1 VRNAFA
7 RTITELA
14 GEDERVV
21 LLSGDIGNRMFDDYK
36 SRYPDRFLNCGVAEA
51 NMVGMAA
58 GLAMAGLRP
67 FAYTITPFVTTRVLE
82 QIRVDVCYHDVPVT
96 VVGVGAGL
104 CYANLGATH
113 HSCEDIAFLRALPG
127 MQVVCPGDP
136 WEVAAAT
143 SAALAGGAPTYL
155 RLGKKGEPE
164 VHSGAPAFE
173 IGRAIELRE
182 GRDACLLATGN
193 ILPVA
198 LEAADLL
205 AGSVSCAVYSFHT
218 VKPLDE
224 DVLRRAFDDHEL
236 VATIEEH
243 SLIGGFGAA
252 VAEWL
257 VDGPPRRAGLLRV
270 GTRDQFLHEAGD
282 QEHARRWHGLT
293 AEAIAGRIRE
303 ALERSRDPGI
313 VSLS

>member
-1 VRNAFA
+1 VRNAFT

-21 LLSGDIGNRMFDDYK
+21 LLSGDIGNRLFDDYK
-36 SRYPDRFLNCGVAEA
+36 SRFPDRFLNCGVAEA

-58 GLAMAGLRP
+58 GLALAGLRP

-82 QIRVDVCYHDVPVT
+82 QIRVDVCYHDLPVT
-96 VVGVGAGL
+96 IVGVGSGL

-113 HSCEDIAFLRALPG
+113 HSCEDIAFLRALPE
-127 MQVVCPGDP
+127 MRVVCPGDP
-136 WEVAAAT
+136 WEVAGAT
-143 SAALAGGAPTYL
+143 SAALAGSAPTYL

-164 VHSGAPAFE
+164 VHAAAPAFE
-173 IGRAIELRE
+173 IGRAIELRD
-182 GRDACLLATGN
+182 GRDACLVATGN

-198 LEAADLL
+198 LEVADLL
-205 AGSVSCAVYSFHT
+205 AGSISCAVYSFHT

-224 DVLRRAFDDHEL
+224 EVLCRAFDDHEL
-236 VATIEEH
+236 VVTIEEH

-257 VDGPPRRAGLLRV
+257 VDGPPRPARLLRI
-270 GTRDQFLHEAGD
+270 GTRDQFIHEAGD
-282 QEHARRWHGLT
+282 QAHARRLHGLT
-293 AEAIAGRIRE
+293 AAAIAGRVRE
-303 ALERSRDPGI
+303 ALERSRAPGI
-313 VSLS
+313 ASLS

>member
-1 VRNAFA
+1 MRDAFA

-21 LLSGDIGNRMFDDYK
+21 LLSGDIGNRLFDDYK
-36 SRYPDRFLNCGVAEA
+36 SRFPDRFLNCGVAEA

-82 QIRVDVCYHDVPVT
+82 QIRVDVCYHAVPVT
-96 VVGVGAGL
+96 IVGVGSGL

-127 MQVVCPGDP
+127 MRVVCPGDP

-143 SAALAGGAPTYL
+143 SAALAGSAPTYL

-164 VHSGAPAFE
+164 VHAGPPAFE
-173 IGRAIELRE
+173 IGRAIELRQ

-198 LEAADLL
+198 LEAADML
-205 AGSVSCAVYSFHT
+205 AGSISCGVFSFHT
-218 VKPLDE
+218 VKPLD
-224 DVLRRAFDDHEL
+224 DDALRGAFDGHEL
-236 VATIEEH
+236 VVTVEEH
-243 SLIGGFGAA
+243 SLIGGFGSA

-257 VDGPPRRAGLLRV
+257 VDGPSRRARQLRI
-270 GTRDQFLHEAGD
+270 GTRDEFIHEAGD
-282 QEHARRWHGLT
+282 QEHARRRNGLT
-293 AEAIAGRIRE
+293 AEAIAGRVRE
-303 ALERSRDPGI
+303 ALELSRAPGF
-313 VSLS
+313 VSLR